1 MAIQDI
7 LNSNFT
13 LFGGKGGVGKTT
25 CAAAIAVALLPKR
38 TLVVS
43 TDPAHSLGD
52 CLGQK
57 IGDEI
62 VKVEQTENL
71 YALEISAEKSLER
84 FKHDYMPQMRRLMET
99 SAGIE
104 HLTRSERENMLSLP
118 VPGADEVMGLKRLM
132 DLMEEGSFEKV
143 ILDTA
148 PTGHALR
155 LLSMPDIFDEGSN
168 IFYHFRDK
176 HRVHER
182 AFSKPDRADQFLV
195 SLKTSTDKLRNLLRS
210 KQTEFVVVTAAERM
224 VLEETK
230 DLVEHLKTY
239 GIPVKHLIVNKLFPD
254 LDADFAR
261 ARRDQEQKLL
271 QVIRNTFSQLEITEV
286 GLYPTEPSGIENLR
300 RFASVLYG

>member
-1 MAIQDI
+1 VIRDIQ
-7 LNSNFT
+7 NSNFI

-25 CAAAIAVALLPKR
+25 CAAATAFAQLPRK

-57 IGDEI
+57 IGEEI
-62 VKVEQTENL
+62 IQIDQAANL
-71 YALEISAEKSLER
+71 YALEISAEKALDG
-84 FKHDYMPQMRRLMET
+84 FKMDYRRQMRRLLET

-104 HLTRSERENMLSLP
+104 HLTVSEREKLLSLP

-132 DLMEEGSFEKV
+132 DVMDEGKFDKV
-143 ILDTA
+143 IVDTA

-155 LLSMPDIFDEGSN
+155 LLSMPDIFDEWIN
-168 IFYHFRDK
+168 LFYNLRAK
-176 HRVHER
+176 HRFHER
-182 AFSKPDRADQFLV
+182 AFSKPDRADEFLTT
-195 SLKTSTDKLRNLLRS
+195 LKTSTARLRNLLRAEKS
-210 KQTEFVVVTAAERM
+210 EFVVVAAAERL
-224 VLEETK
+224 VIEETK
-230 DLVEHLKTY
+230 DLVKELSGF

-261 ARRDQEQKLL
+261 ARREQERKLL
-271 QVIRNTFSQLEITEV
+271 QEIRDTFSYLEITEV
-286 GLYPTEPSGIENLR
+286 GLQPTEPRGIENLR